1 MENASQPALWRDMF
15 VVLSSSSAA
24 LIGLLFIATSLHLN
38 EIVNNPILRRRAFN
52 NTSYLLIAFVEALLI
67 LIPQPMPMLGA
78 ELIAINLLG
87 LSVPLR
93 FAYIRFKKSEEFH
106 SGGGFGRGPWPRAMI
121 FIAIFL
127 VGIAGGATLFEH
139 LSWGIYL
146 VTTSC
151 VILLVTVVLNAW
163 SIMVGVGQTEKI
175 TKAN

>member
-1 MENASQPALWRDMF
+1 MENASQPALWRDVF

-52 NTSYLLIAFVEALLI
+52 NMGYLLIAFVEALLV
-67 LIPQPMPMLGA
+67 LTPQPMLIFGA

-87 LSVPLR
+87 LLVPLR
-93 FAYIRFKKSEEFH
+93 FIYIRFNKSEDFH
-106 SGGGFGRGPWPRAMI
+106 DGGGFGRGPWPRAI
-121 FIAIFL
+121 SFIAIFL
-127 VGIAGGATLFEH
+127 VGTAGGATLFEH
-139 LSWGIYL
+139 SNWGIYL

-163 SIMVGVGQTEKI
+163 SIMVGVGQTEKVKRAI
-175 TKAN
+175 